1 MRTPS
6 QTSSTVGVKNGI
18 AGNQPMET
26 IRHEIAS
33 HSQRHI
39 ASPVNGKNDMAAIQ
53 RWLGETPAE
62 QGWNHIARTQQDLV
76 ALRVKAI
83 RVKL

>member
-6 QTSSTVGVKNGI
+6 QRSGIVGVKNGI

-26 IRHEIAS
+26 IRREIAS
-33 HSQRHI
+33 HNRASI
-39 ASPVNGKNDMAAIQ
+39 ASPVNGKNDVAAIK
-53 RWLGETPAE
+53 RWLGEAPVE
-62 QGWNHIARTQQDLV
+62 QGWNHIARTQQDL
-76 ALRVKAI
+76 AASCVKAG